1 MSKSSQ
7 NAVSQIDGSLLYI
20 AELLHR
26 VSNEYM
32 SAISFASTVA
42 ARLSNAEAKGALHE
56 IINHLH
62 ALAEANRVL
71 RPPLT
76 DGLVD
81 LSENTAQLC
90 RAMALAGMEKRGI
103 RLHLALTE
111 SIMLEE
117 ARCWHASLI
126 IAELITNAGRHAS
139 FSHGGNVWVS
149 IDSALERIIC
159 RVSDNGSSCKTFSPG
174 LGSVLVNALAKEID
188 GRIDRQFGSSGATVT
203 LSFPRDIRPMA
214 DRIDFR
220 APAQIGGEMR

>member
-1 MSKSSQ
+1 MSKVSQ
-7 NAVSQIDGSLLYI
+7 TAVGQIDGSLLYI

-32 SAISFASTVA
+32 SAIAFASTVA
-42 ARLSNAEAKGALHE
+42 ARSSNAEVKDALRE

-62 ALAEANRVL
+62 ALAEANHVL
-71 RPPLT
+71 RPPLA

-90 RAMALAGMEKRGI
+90 RAMASAGLEKRGI
-103 RLHLALTE
+103 TFHLALTE

-117 ARCWHASLI
+117 GRCWHASLI

-139 FSHGGNVWVS
+139 FSRRGNVWVS
-149 IDSALERIIC
+149 IDSTLERIIC
-159 RVSDNGSSCKTFSPG
+159 RVSDNGSSCTEFNPG
-174 LGSVLVNALAKEID
+174 LRSVLVNALAKEID
-188 GRIDRQFGSSGATVT
+188 GRIDRQFGNSGATVT
-203 LSFPRDIRPMA
+203 LSFPREVRSMA

-220 APAQIGGEMR
+220 VPMQMRQELR

>member
-1 MSKSSQ
+1 MSKSRQ
-7 NAVSQIDGSLLYI
+7 TAVSQIDGSLIYI

-32 SAISFASTVA
+32 SVIAFASTAA
-42 ARLSNAEAKGALHE
+42 ARSSNAEAKDALHE

-62 ALAEANRVL
+62 ALAKANRVL

-81 LSENTAQLC
+81 LSENIAQLC
-90 RAMALAGMEKRGI
+90 RAMASAGLEKHGI
-103 RLHLALTE
+103 RFHLALTE

-117 ARCWHASLI
+117 GRCWHASLI

-139 FSHGGNVWVS
+139 FSRGGNVGVS
-149 IDSALERIIC
+149 IDSTLERIIC
-159 RVSDNGSSCKTFSPG
+159 RVSDNGSSCTAFNLG
-174 LGSVLVNALAKEID
+174 LGSVLVNALAKEIG

-203 LSFPRDIRPMA
+203 LSFPREARSMA
-214 DRIDFR
+214 ERIDFR
-220 APAQIGGEMR
+220 VPMQMRHELR